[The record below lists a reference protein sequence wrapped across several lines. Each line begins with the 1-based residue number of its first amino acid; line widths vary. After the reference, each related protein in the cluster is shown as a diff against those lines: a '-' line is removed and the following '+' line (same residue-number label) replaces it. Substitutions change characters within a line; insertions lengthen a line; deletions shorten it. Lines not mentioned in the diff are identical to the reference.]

1 LDKWIASLPA
11 YLACFL
17 LVYISEENNRH
28 KPGKGLTKMAV
39 ALKDIERKAREK
51 HLRLVEGKA
60 KKERVDYEFPYDE
73 MYYLYNYMMEEM
85 KETK

>member
-1 LDKWIASLPA
+1 M
-11 YLACFL
+11 
-17 LVYISEENNRH
+17 
-28 KPGKGLTKMAV
+28 TKMAV
-39 ALKDIERKAREK
+39 ALKDVEREAREK